1 MHSLLE
7 KYFSLNKGDFLFF
20 EQNVSLC
27 IAKKKK
33 KNINLK
39 LIYCANL
46 GFDTKYKYD
55 CNVV

>member
-27 IAKKKK
+27 IAKQKKK
-33 KNINLK
+33 HKFKTNL
-39 LIYCANL
+39 LC
-46 GFDTKYKYD
+46 
-55 CNVV
+55 

>member
-7 KYFSLNKGDFLFF
+7 KYLSLNKGDFLFF

-27 IAKKKK
+27 IAKQK